1 MHSEYQFGVA
11 VLVVGLLEWL
21 KRSQWFGLLTVDSA
35 KVNRIVSALLATA
48 TAAGFHFA
56 MTGSLWQGGAVHI
69 QFPPLV
75 DWLKLLP
82 ESAGQFGMQTIVY
95 QLSHGALTAP
105 KVQP

>member
-21 KRSQWFGLLTVDSA
+21 KRSQWFGLMSVDST
-35 KVNRIVSALLATA
+35 KLNRFVAGMCAVA

-56 MTGSLWQGGAVHI
+56 MEGSLITGGAIHI
-69 QFPPLV
+69 QFPPLT

-82 ESAGQFGMQTIVY
+82 ESAGQFGVQTIIY
-95 QLSHGALTAP
+95 QLSHGLPRTLPAA
-105 KVQP
+105 